1 MAPVPHPEIRA
12 RSGHAGA
19 RLAGAA
25 AGARGAGSTG
35 GGTGSGD
42 GSGGAGSAGSE
53 GAADRLTLQGFFGVF
68 RYSRRA
74 LELVWATNSTLT
86 VGLALLT
93 LIAGAL
99 PAAVAYIG
107 ALIVDAVVGAIRAG
121 AGNPTH
127 VLELVALEGTL
138 VAAVAAAQRG
148 ISLCQ
153 SLLRAQLGQRV
164 NVMILEKALT
174 LQLQH
179 FEDSEFYDKLTRARR
194 EASSRPLSLVMRTFG
209 LAQNAVSLVSYGTLL
224 AHFSPWAVAVLLLA
238 GLPAFIAEAKFSG
251 DAFRLFRWRSPETRM
266 QIYLETVIGREDY
279 AKEVKLYGL
288 GPRLLDRYRDIFE
301 RLYREDRALTIRRDA
316 WGFGLGLVATLTL
329 YAAYAWIAIS
339 TVRGAITLGQ
349 MTMYLALFRQGQAAV
364 SAMLS
369 AVGGMYEDNLYLS
382 TLYEY
387 LETPVPQPPGGEMR
401 GPHPEQGIRFE
412 DVGFTYP
419 GAQEPALE
427 HITLQLLPGESLAL
441 VGENGSGKTTL
452 IKLLTR
458 LYEPTSGRILLD
470 GRVLTEWDEVVL
482 RQRVGVIFQ
491 DFARYQMLVGENVG
505 AGDEQFFEDELRWR
519 EAAVKGRASDFIE
532 TLPAGYRT
540 QLGKWFKDGRELS
553 GGQWQKIALSR
564 AFMRTRADILVLD
577 EPTAAMDAQAEAEVF
592 EHFRQL
598 AAGRITILISHR
610 FSTVRMADRI
620 AVLDR
625 GRLIEYGSHEELM
638 RANGRYA
645 HLFALQARGYR

>member
-1 MAPVPHPEIRA
+1 MAIAPPTISRA
-12 RSGHAGA
+12 RAP
-19 RLAGAA
+19 
-25 AGARGAGSTG
+25 
-35 GGTGSGD
+35 SGD
-42 GSGGAGSAGSE
+42 SITV
-53 GAADRLTLQGFFGVF
+53 RGFFGVF
-68 RYSRRA
+68 KYSGRA
-74 LELVWATNSTLT
+74 IKLVWSTSQ
-86 VGLALLT
+86 GLT
-93 LIAGAL
+93 LYLAALTIIAGVL
-99 PAAVAYIG
+99 PAATAFVG
-107 ALIVDAVVGAIRAG
+107 SRIVDSVVAAMRSGGTDASR
-121 AGNPTH
+121 
-127 VLELVALEGTL
+127 VLEFVLLEGVLVASI
-138 VAAVAAAQRG
+138 AAAQRG
-148 ISLCQ
+148 ISFCQ

-174 LQLQH
+174 LELQH

-209 LAQNAVSLVSYGTLL
+209 LVQNGISLVSYGTLL

-266 QIYLETVIGREDY
+266 QLYLETVLAREDH

-288 GPRLLDRYRDIFE
+288 GPRLLQRYRDIFG
-301 RLYREDRALTIRRDA
+301 RLYKEDRALTIQRDA
-316 WGFGLGLVATLTL
+316 WGFGLGLIGTSAL
-329 YAAYAWIAIS
+329 YGAYVWIALS
-339 TVRGAITLGQ
+339 TVHGAITLGQ
-349 MTMYLALFRQGQAAV
+349 MTMYLMLFRQGQSAV

-387 LETPVPQPPGGEMR
+387 LETEVPEPKGSVIH
-401 GPHPEQGIRFE
+401 GPHPEDGIRFE
-412 DVGFTYP
+412 DVSFQYP
-419 GAQEPALE
+419 GAEQPALE
-427 HITLQLLPGESLAL
+427 HVTLHLIPGASLAL

-458 LYEPTSGRILLD
+458 LYEPSSGRILLD
-470 GRVLTEWDEVVL
+470 GQDLGEWEEQAL
-482 RQRVGVIFQ
+482 RQRIGVIFQ
-491 DFARYQMLVGENVG
+491 DFTRYQMLVGENVG
-505 AGDEQFFEDELRWR
+505 AGDERYFEDEPRWR
-519 EAAVKGRASDFIE
+519 EAAEKGRASEFIE
-532 TLPAGYRT
+532 TLPTGYQT

-598 AAGRITILISHR
+598 SKGRITILISHR
-610 FSTVRMADRI
+610 FSTVRMADQI

-625 GRLIEYGSHEELM
+625 GRIVEQGSHEELM
-638 RANGRYA
+638 KLNGNYA
-645 HLFALQARGYR
+645 HLFTLQARGYR